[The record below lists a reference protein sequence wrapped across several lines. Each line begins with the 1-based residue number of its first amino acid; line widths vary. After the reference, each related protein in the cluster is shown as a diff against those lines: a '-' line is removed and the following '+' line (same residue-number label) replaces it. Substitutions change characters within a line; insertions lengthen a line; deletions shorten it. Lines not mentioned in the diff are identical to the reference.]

1 MNLLVLVEGIE
12 RVPFSLRIFCDVTI
26 LGTHLEE
33 VLKYQKAL
41 RLMILLGEALNPL
54 RTDTDVMDG

>member
-33 VLKYQKAL
+33 VLKTPEGRAL
-41 RLMILLGEALNPL
+41 DDTLG
-54 RTDTDVMDG
+54 

>member
-26 LGTHLEE
+26 LGTHLE
-33 VLKYQKAL
+33 VLILQKAV
-41 RLMILLGEALNPL
+41 RLMILLGKALNPL